1 MNIQIFVNNPW
12 EENTVVLYDDTKEA
26 AVIDCGCFLEEE
38 RKAIQSFLT
47 EKGLT
52 PVVLLN
58 THLHPDHIFGNEFM
72 KKTYG
77 LETQASEED
86 NFLIQH
92 AVEYAAVLGIT
103 GIAQPPQ
110 VGTFL
115 KGGDVIR
122 FGESELEVIAIPGHS
137 PGGLCFYS
145 KKDKLLVAGDV
156 LFAGSVGRSDLP
168 GGNGTQLLEAI
179 RTRLFV
185 LGDDVKVIPG
195 HGPATVIEKEK
206 KYNPFFQ

>member
-1 MNIQIFVNNPW
+1 M
-12 EENTVVLYDDTKEA
+12 
-26 AVIDCGCFLEEE
+26 
-38 RKAIQSFLT
+38 
-47 EKGLT
+47 
-52 PVVLLN
+52 
-58 THLHPDHIFGNEFM
+58 
-72 KKTYG
+72 
-77 LETQASEED
+77 
-86 NFLIQH
+86 
-92 AVEYAAVLGIT
+92 LGIT

-206 KYNPFFQ
+206 KCNPFFQ

>member
-86 NFLIQH
+86 NFLIR
-92 AVEYAAVLGIT
+92 ACGRVCRCARDYGNSPAA
-103 GIAQPPQ
+103 A
-110 VGTFL
+110 
-115 KGGDVIR
+115 GGD
-122 FGESELEVIAIPGHS
+122 
-137 PGGLCFYS
+137 
-145 KKDKLLVAGDV
+145 
-156 LFAGSVGRSDLP
+156 LFERW
-168 GGNGTQLLEAI
+168 
-179 RTRLFV
+179 
-185 LGDDVKVIPG
+185 
-195 HGPATVIEKEK
+195 
-206 KYNPFFQ
+206 

>member
-1 MNIQIFVNNPW
+1 
-12 EENTVVLYDDTKEA
+12 
-26 AVIDCGCFLEEE
+26 
-38 RKAIQSFLT
+38 
-47 EKGLT
+47 
-52 PVVLLN
+52 
-58 THLHPDHIFGNEFM
+58 M

-145 KKDKLLVAGDV
+145 KKDKLLVAGGCV
-156 LFAGSVGRSDLP
+156 VCRKCWAFRFAWRKWYP
-168 GGNGTQLLEAI
+168 IAGGYPHPLVCTG
-179 RTRLFV
+179 
-185 LGDDVKVIPG
+185 
-195 HGPATVIEKEK
+195 
-206 KYNPFFQ
+206 